1 MITKNTIKTKIPS
14 HRNNV
19 GCEGILYYG
28 INFINENALITY
40 LIRNIIESI
49 VLNGENMNGRKRKK
63 LNK

>member
-14 HRNNV
+14 HRNV